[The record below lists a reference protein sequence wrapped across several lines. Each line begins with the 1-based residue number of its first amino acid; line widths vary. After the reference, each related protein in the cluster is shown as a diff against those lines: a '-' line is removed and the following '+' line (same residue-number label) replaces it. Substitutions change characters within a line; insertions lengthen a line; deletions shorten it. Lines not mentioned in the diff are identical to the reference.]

1 MLSRNLYPGE
11 RDVFATCL
19 MDAAKAVDHQFV
31 NQMKSTEGH
40 IIVRVQ
46 PGGGEFRV
54 MVTDNSNDEDS
65 VKAEFGPYAC
75 G

>member
-31 NQMKSTEGH
+31 NQVKSTDGH
-40 IIVRVQ
+40 VIVRVRDGRGTVPRERDGQ
-46 PGGGEFRV
+46 FER
-54 MVTDNSNDEDS
+54 
-65 VKAEFGPYAC
+65 
-75 G
+75 